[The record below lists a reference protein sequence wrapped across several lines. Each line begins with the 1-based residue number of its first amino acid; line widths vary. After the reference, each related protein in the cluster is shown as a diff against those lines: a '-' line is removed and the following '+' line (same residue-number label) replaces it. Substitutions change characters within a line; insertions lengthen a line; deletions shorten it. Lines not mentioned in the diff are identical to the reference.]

1 MRVQLPVAC
10 ATSAASPPSDS
21 LCLATSLGGQT
32 EQREEP
38 RAVARELGAEL
49 CTRMPLETH
58 VVDPMPEPDL
68 IWIEMRRGPR
78 APARHLAPALWNA
91 IRCCPALRCNILW
104 PSEALRG
111 TQRHSKALR
120 SYSEATSGN
129 QRQSEAIRGNQ
140 RQSEAI
146 RGNQRPSEALRGTP
160 RHSEALT
167 SPHSGTQ
174 WQSTAITC
182 GGSRLHEGGRR

>member
-1 MRVQLPVAC
+1 MQSAC
-10 ATSAASPPSDS
+10 NQHAIS
-21 LCLATSLGGQT
+21 
-32 EQREEP
+32 
-38 RAVARELGAEL
+38 V
-49 CTRMPLETH
+49 PLETP

-111 TQRHSKALR
+111 TQRHS
-120 SYSEATSGN
+120 
-129 QRQSEAIRGNQ
+129 
-140 RQSEAI
+140 
-146 RGNQRPSEALRGTP
+146 EALRGTQ